1 MSKPGP
7 NTQSASK
14 LTFNSEMNFDYGVA
28 VEIVP
33 GVRRMV
39 ANNPGPFTFKGTN
52 TYIVGHGE
60 VAVIDPGPDDQEH
73 LKALAAA
80 LQGEKITHIMVT
92 HTHRDHTDAVAPLKE
107 YSNAPVLA
115 FGETGK
121 TRGVRTTSPSG
132 KAFVD
137 LDFTPD
143 ERLRDGDAIKG
154 K

>member
-14 LTFNSEMNFDYGVA
+14 LTFNSEMNFGYGVA

-60 VAVIDPGPDDQEH
+60 VAVIDPGPGSW
-73 LKALAAA
+73 AA
-80 LQGEKITHIMVT
+80 
-92 HTHRDHTDAVAPLKE
+92 
-107 YSNAPVLA
+107 
-115 FGETGK
+115 
-121 TRGVRTTSPSG
+121 
-132 KAFVD
+132 
-137 LDFTPD
+137 
-143 ERLRDGDAIKG
+143 
-154 K
+154 